1 MKKRSMWFQ
10 FPLYYIRFLFYF
22 NFKCTCVVSV
32 RHTHFSLTILGHV
45 SCTFQLL
52 IFMNL
57 KIADKFTNIFL
68 MILLEFIKWPLMYR
82 KYIKILKNIF
92 IFFNKQN
99 IVKILYFLSCL
110 KKNTK
115 YALLKGKDFIDTG
128 VFNIVRQNKY
138 LI

>member
-1 MKKRSMWFQ
+1 
-10 FPLYYIRFLFYF
+10 
-22 NFKCTCVVSV
+22 
-32 RHTHFSLTILGHV
+32 
-45 SCTFQLL
+45 
-52 IFMNL
+52 
-57 KIADKFTNIFL
+57 
-68 MILLEFIKWPLMYR
+68 MYR

-138 LI
+138 LIQSQNVTNILKFNNKKKKYTNQFVDHTTQVSVVRHRLKQLKDF